1 MDNYKIVIVE
11 DEPNIA
17 DSLKDILEA
26 LEHTVLNVFDN
37 GKEVLE
43 YLHTTTPDLILLDI
57 QIKGDMDGIEVAR
70 HIAEKDNQ
78 PFIFTTAFADEET
91 IKKATAYSPYG
102 YIVKPYGMKDIYAAI
117 EIAMNNHKLIGELK
131 NVTPEPTMVT
141 NNHLFLK
148 VDTRLVKVKEEE
160 IFYVEA
166 KGDYVLFKTAE
177 KGHIVH
183 STMKKVEEK
192 LNPARFLKVHRSFII
207 NLDHVVDIEDNSLVI
222 NGKVIPVSRSNK
234 DVLLS
239 RINTF

>member
-1 MDNYKIVIVE
+1 MDSYKILIVE
-11 DEPNIA
+11 DDPNIA
-17 DSLKDILEA
+17 DTLKDMLEA
-26 LEHTVLNVFDN
+26 LGHTVVDVFDN
-37 GKEVLE
+37 GKAVLD
-43 YLHTTTPDLILLDI
+43 YLDNNTPELILLDI
-57 QIKGDMDGIEVAR
+57 QIKGNMDGLEVAGN
-70 HIAEKDNQ
+70 IKQLGDV
-78 PFIFTTAFADEET
+78 PFVFTTAFADEDT
-91 IKKATAYSPYG
+91 LKKATAHSPYG

-117 EIAMNNHKLIGELK
+117 EIAMNNHKLFGELK
-131 NVTPEPTMVT
+131 NVTPEPAMATKD
-141 NNHLFLK
+141 HLFLK

-160 IFYVEA
+160 ILYVEA

-222 NGKVIPVSRSNK
+222 NQKVIPVSRSNK
-234 DVLLS
+234 EALLA

>member
-1 MDNYKIVIVE
+1 MESYKILIVE
-11 DEPNIA
+11 DDPNIA
-17 DSLKDILEA
+17 DTLKDMLEA
-26 LEHTVLNVFDN
+26 LGHSVLDVFDN
-37 GKEVLE
+37 GKAVID
-43 YLHTTTPDLILLDI
+43 YIKDNTPELVLLDI
-57 QIKGDMDGIEVAR
+57 QLKGNMDGLEVAG
-70 HIAEKDNQ
+70 HISEVGDI
-78 PFIFTTAFADEET
+78 PFIFTTAFADGDT
-91 IKKATAYSPYG
+91 LKKATSHGPYG

-131 NVTPEPTMVT
+131 NVKPEPAMVT

-160 IFYVEA
+160 ILYIEA
-166 KGDYVLFKTAE
+166 KGDYVLFKTVE

-207 NLDHVVDIEDNSLVI
+207 NLDHVVDIEDSSLVI
-222 NGKVIPVSRSNK
+222 NQKVIPISRSNK
-234 DVLLS
+234 EALLT